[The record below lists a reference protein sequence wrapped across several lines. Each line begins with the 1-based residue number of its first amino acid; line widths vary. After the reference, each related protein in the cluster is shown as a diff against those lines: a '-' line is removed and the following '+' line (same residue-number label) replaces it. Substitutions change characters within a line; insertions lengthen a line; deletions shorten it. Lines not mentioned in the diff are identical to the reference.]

1 MSDEKKY
8 DVPSALPVGWHS
20 GERGATPG
28 ATSESPIVSGPMVEE
43 MAHVLGTQ
51 RVCGQCKYFSVA
63 RGQALMK
70 GQRFLERLVR
80 EDHWQIK
87 HLASPVNDL
96 GVCGAHTSGASGEEE
111 MLTGRMH
118 KACDQFRSNDG
129 KVLSLSRRSTDRR

>member
-8 DVPSALPVGWHS
+8 EVPSALPVAWHS
-20 GERGATPG
+20 GERSDNPS
-28 ATSESPIVSGPMVEE
+28 ATSESAIVSGPMVDE
-43 MAHVLGTQ
+43 MAHVLTTQ

-70 GQRFLERLVR
+70 AQRFLERLVR
-80 EDHWQIK
+80 EDHWQVK

-118 KACDQFRSNDG
+118 KACDQYRSNEG
-129 KVLSLSRRSTDRR
+129 NVISISRRSTDRR